1 MRRKHRKLHVEPE
14 LDITAF
20 MNLMIVLVPVLLLSM
35 VFAHTSIL
43 DLNFPAGP
51 SELDLSDENLQL
63 QVVIRSNAL
72 VVADS
77 KGGLIKRIE
86 NKDEQYQFA
95 DLRELLKQLK
105 ARLPDKK
112 DISLLAEKDT
122 SYQTLVTAMDTVRSY
137 PAVVAVSLVDAELF
151 PDISIGDA
159 PELSSLKSALDTEG
173 HQTDTGSSS
182 TGLSDGKAGSAQ

>member
-1 MRRKHRKLHVEPE
+1 
-14 LDITAF
+14 
-20 MNLMIVLVPVLLLSM
+20 MNFNRHLW
-35 VFAHTSIL
+35 
-43 DLNFPAGP
+43 
-51 SELDLSDENLQL
+51 
-63 QVVIRSNAL
+63 
-72 VVADS
+72 
-77 KGGLIKRIE
+77 IE
-86 NKDEQYQFA
+86 NKDSQYQFA

-159 PELSSLKSALDTEG
+159 PDLLEVKNEIG
-173 HQTDTGSSS
+173 G
-182 TGLSDGKAGSAQ
+182 AQ

>member
-122 SYQTLVTAMDTVRSY
+122 SYQILVTAMDTVRSY

-159 PELSSLKSALDTEG
+159 PELSNLKSALGTEG
-173 HQTDTGSSS
+173 QQADTGSS
-182 TGLSDGKAGSAQ
+182 TGLSDGKAGGAQ

>member
-51 SELDLSDENLQL
+51 SDLELNDENLQL
-63 QVVIRSNAL
+63 QVVIRSDAL

-86 NKDEQYQFA
+86 NKEGLYQFTE
-95 DLRELLKQLK
+95 LRNLLKQLK

-112 DISLLAEKDT
+112 DISLLAEKNT
-122 SYQTLVTAMDTVRSY
+122 TYQTLVTTMDTVRSY
-137 PAVVAVSLVDAELF
+137 PAVVTASLVEAELF

-159 PELSSLKSALDTEG
+159 PDLAVSN
-173 HQTDTGSSS
+173 
-182 TGLSDGKAGSAQ
+182 GLNPSGENAGEAQ